1 MWIFLVILH
10 TVVKGIKSVIKKL
23 ACQNISVIEFLFV
36 LTVLSLFI
44 MLPTCGEAIEI
55 EPKYYGLIAI
65 KAGLLL
71 AHEILSV
78 VAIKKLALGTYGV
91 LDLSRILFTT
101 ILSVTILKET
111 LGVQYVIGL
120 SLICAG
126 LLVVIIFN
134 KDHNENV
141 NSNKVLLIVIVFFV
155 SLINSLMDLYD
166 KILMKD
172 VTSVQVQFWHL
183 VYLLIAYTVYILFT
197 KSKIQLSLFKDKY
210 MWIMA
215 ILSVI
220 SNQALL
226 SAYKIPQSKV
236 TIMTITGEMGCII
249 SILAGKYIFKE
260 KNTLIK
266 LVSAG
271 IVISGIVVCVV

>member
-44 MLPTCGEAIEI
+44 MLPSCGEAIKI

-120 SLICAG
+120 ALICAG
-126 LLVVIIFN
+126 LLVVIILN

-266 LVSAG
+266 LVSAA